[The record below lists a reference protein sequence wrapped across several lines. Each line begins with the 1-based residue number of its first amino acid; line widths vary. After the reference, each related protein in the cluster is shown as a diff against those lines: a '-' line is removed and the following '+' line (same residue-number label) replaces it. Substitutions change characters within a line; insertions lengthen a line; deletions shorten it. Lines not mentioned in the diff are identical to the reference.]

1 MSRSDSPRRSALS
14 RVLARA
20 TLLLALGAGGVAA
33 AGSADDGLARMRAA
47 LQAAAQGT
55 LDPAQQ
61 AALSGD
67 PLYPW
72 LEYAVLT
79 RGLATL
85 PAATAEDFLRRN
97 DGQPVA
103 PLFRAQWLKELARR
117 EDWPTL
123 LADWRP
129 SDNAAL
135 RCARLDA
142 QQRTGQAPRD
152 WAAQAQA
159 LWRSS
164 GKSLPDACD
173 PVFAVLARQG
183 GLGDALRWERID
195 LAVEAGQSGVIR
207 AIARGLPADQQA
219 QANAYAGYL
228 DQADASAAAW
238 PRTPRSR
245 RVAVAG
251 LSKLAVRDPG
261 QAEALL
267 PVLADALELRPDERA
282 RVRYQIALWTVA
294 SYGPDSARRLAAVPE
309 DAYDERLHEWRV
321 REAMARGDWA
331 GARAAIR
338 RMPPAQRDDPRWR
351 YYAARMD
358 ELTGQPGEARTL
370 FALAA
375 RSPTFHGF
383 LAADRIGAP
392 YALCPWTP
400 DDGAAAR
407 AAVAADPGLSRAL
420 ALYRLDRPDWA
431 LREWSAALVKM
442 DDTRRRLAVEAA
454 QEAGW
459 FDRAVFALGKTPDG
473 QPRPDELR
481 LYTLRFPLHHA
492 DTIRRE
498 AARSGIDPTWVAA
511 EIRAESVFDPNA
523 RSAAD
528 ARGLMQVVPATGAA
542 IARQLGLPGYVDGAS
557 LYDPDMNIAIGSA
570 YLRQLLDTYGAPYIA
585 IAAYNAGPGPARRWL
600 GQRPDHDAD
609 IWIETVSYKET
620 REYVARIL
628 AFSVLYDWRLNGS
641 ALPVGERMLGQLSGT
656 RKAFACPTVT
666 TPTGL

>member
-1 MSRSDSPRRSALS
+1 MLPHPMHTSRPPHRRL
-14 RVLARA
+14 RA
-20 TLLLALGAGGVAA
+20 LALAWMAGFCLPAA
-33 AGSADDGLARMRAA
+33 ADDLTPMRAA
-47 LQAAAQGT
+47 LQAVAQGT
-55 LDPAQQ
+55 LSPERQ
-61 AALSGD
+61 AALAGD

-79 RGLATL
+79 RDIATL
-85 PAATAEDFLRRN
+85 PPASAEDFLRRN
-97 DGQPVA
+97 DGMPVA
-103 PLFRAQWLKELARR
+103 SLFRSQWLKELARR
-117 EDWPTL
+117 QDWPTL
-123 LADWRP
+123 LTDWAP
-129 SDNAAL
+129 TDNTAL
-135 RCARLDA
+135 RCARLQA
-142 QQRTGQAPRD
+142 QQQSGKPPQD
-152 WAAQAQA
+152 WNAQARA
-159 LWRSS
+159 IWRSS

-173 PVFAVLARQG
+173 PVFATLAQQG
-183 GLGDALRWERID
+183 GLSDALRWERID
-195 LAVEAGQSGVIR
+195 LAIDAGQGGVIR
-207 AIARGLPADQQA
+207 AIARGLATDQQP
-219 QANAYAGYL
+219 QANAYAAYL
-228 DQADASAAAW
+228 DQADGSAAAW

-251 LSKLAVRDPG
+251 LSRLAVRDPA

-267 PVLADALELRPDERA
+267 PVLADALDLRPDERA
-282 RVRYQIALWTVA
+282 QVRYQIALWTVA
-294 SYGPDSARRLAAVPE
+294 SYGADSARRLAAVP
-309 DAYDERLHEWRV
+309 DSAYDERLHEWQA

-331 GARAAIR
+331 AAREAIR

-358 ELTGQPGEARTL
+358 EMTGKPDEARKL
-370 FALAA
+370 FTLAA
-375 RSPTFHGF
+375 KSPTFHGF
-383 LAADRIGAP
+383 LAADRIDAP

-400 DDGAAAR
+400 EDSAAAR

-420 ALYRLDRPDWA
+420 ALYRLSRPDWA
-431 LREWSAALVKM
+431 VREWSAALAKM

-492 DTIRRE
+492 DAIRRE

-542 IARQLGLPGYVDGAS
+542 IARQLALPGYVDGSS

-570 YLRQLLDTYGAPYIA
+570 YLRQLLDRYGAPYIA
-585 IAAYNAGPGPARRWL
+585 MAAYNAGPGPAQRWL

-628 AFSVLYDWRLNGS
+628 AFSVLYDWRLNGN
-641 ALPVGERMLGQLSGT
+641 ALPVSERMLGQLSGT
-656 RKAFACPTVT
+656 RKAFACPAVT
-666 TPTGL
+666 TPSGL